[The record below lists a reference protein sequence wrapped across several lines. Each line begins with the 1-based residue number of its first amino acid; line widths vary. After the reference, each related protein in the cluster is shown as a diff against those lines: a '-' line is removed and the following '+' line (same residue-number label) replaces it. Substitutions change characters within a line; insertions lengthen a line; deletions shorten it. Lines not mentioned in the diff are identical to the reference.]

1 MEDFKFNNIPSQGT
15 FGKAVSTANK
25 NFELA
30 WVAIHGLEY
39 ATRKNKGLFATLNDL
54 KASVPSPK
62 QGEWALVGSSF
73 PCAVYRVDK
82 NGQWVYSGTYE
93 GDNIALN
100 DYVTMARHESDMAD
114 LNESIDEVRTAVYGS
129 SVEQEVTFTEAVQ
142 IKRLA
147 ETIPA
152 GAKVFLSGDVTS
164 LMCRTANT
172 DATYQTVISGTVTDR
187 AINYVTCGATPGTVT
202 ITAVIDKGLIGDV
215 EALSDNLTSTRQE
228 FENKLLG
235 VGQGAS
241 ATLYPVLNLGDFANI
256 GDVNTALNTAFNT
269 IGNDGKQGR
278 LRLTRNGQV
287 IFCDQFA
294 IDYSVGRWAQ
304 MAYGMVAPSADGSV
318 LVQAADHPHI
328 VWRMNGADSAKWH
341 ELAGSISL
349 KTINGKSL
357 IGEGDITISEAAQ
370 IVIDTQFDPTSPN
383 AVANSVVAAAY
394 ETLVEAIW
402 QVMEDHDV
410 ITCAVWG
417 ATQPATAPD
426 GTYAWDT
433 VNKQLYLRK
442 DSVWSL
448 QEKSGNAIYIN
459 AIDNTSWRWN
469 GTDMTTLS
477 GNGISISDTVTE
489 NDPNPVSGGA
499 VFEALSELSSEIESK
514 GAGVLPFG
522 GIVNGDIDIEG
533 EVYSDEGG
541 TVKYNDAQTMFVLEV
556 PTGALTQPLYYQS
569 WSETATRKPSTSY
582 NEHLTARENV
592 LYSISIIASSGDK
605 LGLYM
610 FNGSE
615 LIEASPNLKTINN
628 ESILGEGNITIQG
641 GGGDVVEDD
650 DETLYPEYYG
660 AKGDGINYY
669 DWPLRCFRMPV
680 NGESISGNISNDS
693 YALCVWAPGEFL
705 ACPTSQDGQNYSFIP
720 SINGTQQP
728 TTEDVVYYADDNCFL
743 LKVGNTYYKRWGL
756 PNDDSVPEGSS
767 RDWQSD
773 NGVIRTDVVFSDIS
787 QVGDETTD
795 SNQTQY
801 YTVRD
806 RTSYIMKDGV
816 LTDIETT
823 MTDDT
828 QAIYDCLKANGGSLR
843 LRGGK
848 IYYIHPFS
856 TISGYADD
864 SSTNPFY
871 EASNF
876 VVDGHGGVLFVRKS
890 TPGRAYGRKVGN
902 KTVTGGADAVTISL
916 FSLYNSY
923 NGEFRNI
930 GINAMADRDEGAP
943 GGHYRLSSSGS
954 GLKAFFLYWSSMKAD
969 SSVRVCNIRFRNI
982 NTKHMY
988 EDFEIKGG
996 LGISIDGFCGDG
1008 TCQNAL
1014 HYCNNLKVRNAYWTQ
1029 PPYLGDGMH
1038 LIYAQTLCRD
1048 LYFEDCSFVGPTEYS
1063 IGGVTAHGGAAN
1075 GNQPRGL
1082 YFKNCYF
1089 EGGIL
1094 VCETSNGWVFEGCTF
1109 RQTLQNHIGNNHS
1122 HASNNFVLYSA
1133 SPKSIDITLR
1143 KCYVILNGA
1152 RLYDNGASSPAKYGR
1167 LLLDKCYIVN
1177 LAVSEN
1183 GKLVQWGAN
1192 RTHVYARDTYIR
1204 NWSYANLGFTAE
1216 VTASADTRAIRVTTA
1231 FADLDFAT
1239 RWKML
1244 YVDRILHGVTPL
1256 NDWMKVNYTWAKY
1269 FQDDIER
1276 EYNLL
1281 WRVNPSVGEVRTDTD
1296 ALISYR
1302 CLDEGV
1308 QGGVHIYL
1316 SNFSPGNESSE
1327 GAGDNGVIP
1336 KKDVTIKFSDIESVT
1351 VTVNGQFLTPDAL
1364 YSELKSLFEEK
1375 GYTVDY
1381 ASVISA
1387 SYQGLIVYQNINYDT
1402 STASI
1407 SQEIPTT
1414 YNSDYPHRVY
1424 CKLSKGTAPV
1434 TEGETP
1440 TWRVKSSGLAETLST
1455 IPDTME
1461 NINQTLFGSARD
1473 YIEVDNVANLPNDVE
1488 AGQLAKV
1495 GNDFYICSAEGTYA
1509 RVPIRFDTPIN
1520 QGRLVGKLYFYLNP
1534 DSPDEVVVVDINGS
1548 NMQYTDIIEFV
1559 RLTLV
1564 HEGYNAYVAGTS
1576 ARYGYLV
1583 VTLKNKGKTV
1593 YNVSDYIEKTVT
1605 EGSFAGAKYPGPLVT
1620 TGTSAYRYNA
1630 GSNATWSPYDADMG
1644 LEGQVNALKSTVENP
1659 ETGINSLNT
1668 KVSAMKAIIGES
1680 VLDVN
1685 TLQDKTNI
1693 SWLTYKGASQSGYSG
1708 TWQRGNYY
1716 YNTSSGGAL
1725 YICTGVD
1732 DGTPTF
1738 QQVTG
1743 LKILL
1748 YNDSGTT
1755 KPYLYAGAGIGLY
1768 KLSDARET

>member
-30 WVAIHGLEY
+30 WVAINGLEY

-73 PCAVYRVDK
+73 PCAVYRAD
-82 NGQWVYSGTYE
+82 NSGQWVYSGTYE

-100 DYVTMARHESDMAD
+100 DYVTMARHESDLAD
-114 LNESIDEVRTAVYGS
+114 VNESIDEVRSAVYGS
-129 SVEQEVTFTEAVQ
+129 SVEQEVTFTEAIQ
-142 IKRLA
+142 IRQLA

-172 DATYQTVISGTVTDR
+172 DATYQTITSGTVADR
-187 AINYVTCGATPGTVT
+187 AINYVTCGATPGSVT

-228 FENKLLG
+228 FENKLRG

-256 GDVNTALNTAFNT
+256 GDVNAALNTAFNT

-318 LVQAADHPHI
+318 LVQATDHPHI

-357 IGEGDITISEAAQ
+357 IGEGDITIGEAAQ
-370 IVIDTQFDPTSPN
+370 IVIDTQLDPTSPN

-417 ATQPATAPD
+417 ETQPATAPD

-442 DSVWSL
+442 NSVWSL

-459 AIDNTSWRWN
+459 AIDNTSWRWD

-499 VFEALSELSSEIESK
+499 VFEALSGLSSEIESK

-522 GIVNGDIDIEG
+522 GIVEGDIDIQETG
-533 EVYSDEGG
+533 YFGDNG

-592 LYSISIIASSGDK
+592 LYSLSTIASSGDK
-605 LGLYM
+605 LVLYM
-610 FNGSE
+610 YNGSE
-615 LIEASPNLKTINN
+615 LVEASPNLKTINN
-628 ESILGEGNITIQG
+628 ESILGEGNISIQG
-641 GGGDVVEDD
+641 GSGEEEDA

-669 DWPLRCFRMPV
+669 DWPLRCFRMPDA
-680 NGESISGNISNDS
+680 GEVISGYISNDS

-756 PNDDSVPEGSS
+756 PNDDSVLEGSS

-795 SNQTQY
+795 TNQTQY

-856 TISGYADD
+856 TISGYAAD

-902 KTVTGGADAVTISL
+902 KTVTGGADAVTIPL
-916 FSLYNSY
+916 FALYNAY

-930 GINAMADRDEGAP
+930 GIKAMADRDEGAP

-954 GLKAFFLYWSSMKAD
+954 GLKAFFLFWASYNTNL
-969 SSVRVCNIRFRNI
+969 SVRVCNIRFRNI

-996 LGISIDGFCGDG
+996 LGISIDGFHGDG

-1014 HYCNNLKVRNAYWTQ
+1014 HYCYNLKVRNAHWAQ

-1063 IGGVTAHGGAAN
+1063 IGGITAHGGAEN

-1082 YFKNCYF
+1082 YFTNCYF
-1089 EGGIL
+1089 EGGIIIF
-1094 VCETSNGWVFEGCTF
+1094 ETSNGWVFEGCTF
-1109 RQTLQNHIGNNHS
+1109 RQTLQNHIGNNHA
-1122 HASNNFVLYSA
+1122 HASNNFILYST
-1133 SPKSIDITLR
+1133 SPTSIDITLR
-1143 KCYVILNGA
+1143 KCYIILNGA
-1152 RLYDNGASSPAKYGR
+1152 RLYDNGASSPSKYGR
-1167 LLLDKCYIVN
+1167 LLLDRCYIVN
-1177 LAVSEN
+1177 LAASEK

-1204 NWSYANLGFTAE
+1204 NWSYANLGFTAD
-1216 VTASADTRAIRVTTA
+1216 VKASDDARAIRVTTA
-1231 FADLDFAT
+1231 LADLDFAI

-1256 NDWMKVNYTWAKY
+1256 KDWMKVNYTWAKY
-1269 FQDDIER
+1269 FQDDVER

-1281 WRVNPSVGEVRTDTD
+1281 WRVNPSVGEVRTDAD
-1296 ALISYR
+1296 ALISYI
-1302 CLDEGV
+1302 CENPGV
-1308 QGGVHIYL
+1308 RGGVHIYL

-1351 VTVNGQFLTPDAL
+1351 VTVNGQFLTPEAL
-1364 YSELKSLFEEK
+1364 YAELKSLFEAK

-1381 ASVISA
+1381 ASTIGA
-1387 SYQGLIVYQNINYDT
+1387 SYQGLIVYQNINSET

-1407 SQEIPTT
+1407 SQGIPTT
-1414 YNSDYPHRVY
+1414 YNSDYPQRVY
-1424 CKLSKGTAPV
+1424 CKLSKGNAPV
-1434 TEGETP
+1434 AEGETP
-1440 TWRVKSSGLAETLST
+1440 TWRVKSSGLADTLST
-1455 IPDTME
+1455 IPDTLE

-1473 YIEVDNVANLPNDVE
+1473 YIEVDDVANLPNDVV

-1495 GNDFYICSAEGTYA
+1495 GDDFYICSAEGT
-1509 RVPIRFDTPIN
+1509 VSFFQIFIGTPTY
-1520 QGRLVGKLYFYLNP
+1520 GALGLVGTITLRLNP
-1534 DSPDEVVVVDINGS
+1534 GDYEDKVVVEISGTN
-1548 NMQYTDIIEFV
+1548 
-1559 RLTLV
+1559 LTHYDV
-1564 HEGYNAYVAGTS
+1564 ARAIVSAVVSEGYEAVLGDSDSSKTYVKVTS
-1576 ARYGYLV
+1576 KYKGKSYYNFNLQKPSIERSFSSGSIPSLYIN
-1583 VTLKNKGKTV
+1583 KNKGYST
-1593 YNVSDYIEKTVT
+1593 
-1605 EGSFAGAKYPGPLVT
+1605 
-1620 TGTSAYRYNA
+1620 
-1630 GSNATWSPYDADMG
+1630 GSNATWSPYDVEMG

-1659 ETGINSLNT
+1659 ETGIDPLNT
-1668 KVSAMKAIIGES
+1668 KVSALKAIIGES